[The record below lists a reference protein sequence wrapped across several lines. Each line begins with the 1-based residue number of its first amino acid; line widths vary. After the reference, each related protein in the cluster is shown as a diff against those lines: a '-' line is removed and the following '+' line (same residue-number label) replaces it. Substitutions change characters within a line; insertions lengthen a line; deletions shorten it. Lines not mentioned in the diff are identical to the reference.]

1 MKTNLFFNATL
12 ATAVFVGLAVVSQPA
27 LAYPPGVGILS
38 NQKNCLQCHANNGPW
53 KDDLRTI
60 IDILDKDTMKSLK
73 QADGSFLIETERG
86 ATKTL
91 LTVIGRA
98 KGDAAEA
105 PYRNAWLYIDPKTIG
120 SASLSKFAPGW
131 DVNLPMSCRIVGDTL
146 VPYEGAVLTVLPMTI
161 RPTDAA
167 QDAELEL
174 QVMLT
179 QGESVKGKPKEGM
192 IGSYFERK
200 VKLKVTDQ
208 PTASDGSPDGR
219 EGRVQPNGQS
229 TN

>member
-1 MKTNLFFNATL
+1 MPATVGLTVALFFTL
-12 ATAVFVGLAVVSQPA
+12 AASPPQAH
-27 LAYPPGVGILS
+27 AYPPAVGILS
-38 NQKNCLQCHANNGPW
+38 NQKNCLDCHANNGPW
-53 KDDLRTI
+53 KDDPRTI

-73 QADGSFLIETERG
+73 QADSSFLIETKRG
-86 ATKTL
+86 TARTL

-98 KGDAAEA
+98 KGDAVEA

-131 DVNLPMSCRIVGDTL
+131 DVNLPMSCRIVGDKL
-146 VPYEGAVLTVLPMTI
+146 ELYEGATLTMLPMTV

-167 QDAELEL
+167 QDAELTL

-179 QGESVKGKPKEGM
+179 KGESVKGKPKEGM

-200 VKLKVTDQ
+200 VKLKVTD
-208 PTASDGSPDGR
+208 
-219 EGRVQPNGQS
+219 
-229 TN
+229 